1 MQQNKEKE
9 NVLFDVLTVIAW
21 PFVIMEKVIIETV
34 KNLGILPL
42 EKEEKK

>member
-1 MQQNKEKE
+1 MNDKEKE
-9 NVLFDVLTVIAW
+9 NVFFDVLTVIAW

-34 KNLGILPL
+34 KNLGILPI